1 MGKPFFTLSLSS
13 LCLLLLSSACFA
25 ISSSKLNECQLNNL
39 NALEPDHRV
48 ESEGGLIQTWNS
60 QHPELKCAGVTVS
73 KLTLNRNGLHLPSYS
88 PYPRMIIIAQGN
100 HI

>member
-1 MGKPFFTLSLSS
+1 
-13 LCLLLLSSACFA
+13 
-25 ISSSKLNECQLNNL
+25 ISSSKFNECQLNNL

-73 KLTLNRNGLHLPSYS
+73 KLTLNRNGLHLPSYL
-88 PYPRMIIIAQGN
+88 PYPRMIIVAQGKGAIGMAFPGCPETFEEPQQQSN
-100 HI
+100 